1 MYKVKNLTN
10 SPHRITTADGGF
22 GVLPARGE
30 EDFDIHPRMVQ
41 PYSGLGY
48 LKITKLG
55 DEKPKAKAVKVAD
68 PEPEKFEVND
78 KPNEQDQPT
87 DSNKEVTESTEE
99 ISEDE
104 QKESLIAQLKE
115 LNIKADKRSSVEKLQ
130 EKLDEALA
138 K

>member
-41 PYSGLGY
+41 PYSALGY
-48 LKITKLG
+48 LKITKL
-55 DEKPKAKAVKVAD
+55 DDYKPKAKAVKVAD
-68 PEPEKFEVND
+68 PEPEKFEVVED
-78 KPNEQDQPT
+78 GDVEL
-87 DSNKEVTESTEE
+87 
-99 ISEDE
+99 SEDE

-115 LNIKADKRSSVEKLQ
+115 LDIKADKRSSVEKLQ
-130 EKLDEALA
+130 EKLNEELA

>member
-41 PYSGLGY
+41 PYSSLGY
-48 LKITKLG
+48 LKLTKL
-55 DEKPKAKAVKVAD
+55 EVAGKSD
-68 PEPEKFEVND
+68 NKPEPEVVKNV
-78 KPNEQDQPT
+78 Q
-87 DSNKEVTESTEE
+87 VTEAQPAD
-99 ISEDE
+99 IDDE
-104 QKESLIAQLKE
+104 AAQKESLIAE
-115 LNIKADKRSSVEKLQ
+115 LAELGVKADKRSSVEKLQ

>member
-10 SPHRITTADGGF
+10 SPHRITTSDGGF

-41 PYSGLGY
+41 PYSSLGY
-48 LKITKLG
+48 LKITKLEG
-55 DEKPKAKAVKVAD
+55 EVKGEKKPAPEVIKNVKITEEKPVHD
-68 PEPEKFEVND
+68 TE
-78 KPNEQDQPT
+78 DQ
-87 DSNKEVTESTEE
+87 
-99 ISEDE
+99 IA
-104 QKESLIAQLKE
+104 QKETLIAE
-115 LNIKADKRSSVEKLQ
+115 LAELGVKADKRSSVEKLQ

>member
-41 PYSGLGY
+41 PYSALGY
-48 LKITKLG
+48 LKITKL
-55 DEKPKAKAVKVAD
+55 DDDKPKAKAVKVAD
-68 PEPEKFEVND
+68 PEPEKFEVVEAGD
-78 KPNEQDQPT
+78 
-87 DSNKEVTESTEE
+87 TEL
-99 ISEDE
+99 SEDE

-115 LNIKADKRSSVEKLQ
+115 LDIKADKRSSVEKLQ

>member
-41 PYSGLGY
+41 PYSALGY
-48 LKITKLG
+48 LKITKL
-55 DEKPKAKAVKVAD
+55 DDDKPKDKVGKEDAGKELPNREVIASVKFT
-68 PEPEKFEVND
+68 E
-78 KPNEQDQPT
+78 
-87 DSNKEVTESTEE
+87 EVTEESDER
-99 ISEDE
+99 E
-104 QKESLIAQLKE
+104 QKDALIAQLKE
-115 LNIKADKRSSVEKLQ
+115 LDIKADKRSSVEKLQ
-130 EKLDEALA
+130 EKLDEALS

>member
-41 PYSGLGY
+41 PYSALGY
-48 LKITKLG
+48 LKITKL
-55 DEKPKAKAVKVAD
+55 DDDKPKAKSVKVAD
-68 PEPEKFEVND
+68 PEPEKFEVV
-78 KPNEQDQPT
+78 
-87 DSNKEVTESTEE
+87 EVGDTEL
-99 ISEDE
+99 SEDE

-115 LNIKADKRSSVEKLQ
+115 LDIKADKRSSVEKLQ
-130 EKLDEALA
+130 DKLDEALA

>member
-41 PYSGLGY
+41 PYSALGY
-48 LKITKLG
+48 LKITKLEG
-55 DEKPKAKAVKVAD
+55 EVKGEKKSDPEVIKNVKITEEKPVHD
-68 PEPEKFEVND
+68 TE
-78 KPNEQDQPT
+78 DQ
-87 DSNKEVTESTEE
+87 
-99 ISEDE
+99 IA
-104 QKESLIAQLKE
+104 QKEALIAE
-115 LNIKADKRSSVEKLQ
+115 LAELGVKADKRSSVEKLQ

-138 K
+138 Q

>member
-41 PYSGLGY
+41 PYTALGY
-48 LKITKLG
+48 LKITKL
-55 DEKPKAKAVKVAD
+55 DDDKPKPNAVKVAD
-68 PEPEKFEVND
+68 PEPEKFEFV
-78 KPNEQDQPT
+78 EAG
-87 DSNKEVTESTEE
+87 ETEL
-99 ISEDE
+99 SEDE

-115 LNIKADKRSSVEKLQ
+115 LDIKADKRSSVEKLQ

>member
-41 PYSGLGY
+41 PYSALGY
-48 LKITKLG
+48 LKITKL
-55 DEKPKAKAVKVAD
+55 DDDKPKANSVKVAD
-68 PEPEKFEVND
+68 PEPEKFDVVEDGDV
-78 KPNEQDQPT
+78 EL
-87 DSNKEVTESTEE
+87 
-99 ISEDE
+99 SEDE

-115 LNIKADKRSSVEKLQ
+115 LDIKADKRSSVEKLQ
-130 EKLDEALA
+130 EKLGEALA

>member
-41 PYSGLGY
+41 PYSALGY
-48 LKITKLG
+48 LKITKL
-55 DEKPKAKAVKVAD
+55 DDDKPKAKSVKVAD
-68 PEPEKFEVND
+68 PEPEKFEVV
-78 KPNEQDQPT
+78 
-87 DSNKEVTESTEE
+87 EVGDTEL
-99 ISEDE
+99 SEDE
-104 QKESLIAQLKE
+104 QKELLIAQLKE
-115 LNIKADKRSSVEKLQ
+115 LDIKADKRSSVEKLQ

>member
-41 PYSGLGY
+41 PYSALGY
-48 LKITKLG
+48 LKITKL
-55 DEKPKAKAVKVAD
+55 DDDKPKPKAVKVAD
-68 PEPEKFEVND
+68 PEPEKFEVVED
-78 KPNEQDQPT
+78 GDVEL
-87 DSNKEVTESTEE
+87 
-99 ISEDE
+99 SEDE

-115 LNIKADKRSSVEKLQ
+115 LDIKADKRSSVEKLQ
-130 EKLDEALA
+130 EKLNEALA

>member
-1 MYKVKNLTN
+1 MYTVKNLTN

-41 PYSGLGY
+41 PYSALGY
-48 LKITKLG
+48 LKITKLE
-55 DEKPKAKAVKVAD
+55 DDKAKAKAVKVAD
-68 PEPEKFEVND
+68 PEPEKFEAVEAGD
-78 KPNEQDQPT
+78 
-87 DSNKEVTESTEE
+87 TEL
-99 ISEDE
+99 SEDE

-115 LNIKADKRSSVEKLQ
+115 LGIKADKRSSVEKLQ

>member
-41 PYSGLGY
+41 PYSALGY
-48 LKITKLG
+48 LKITKLD
-55 DEKPKAKAVKVAD
+55 DEKPKAVKVSD
-68 PEPEKFEVND
+68 PEPEKFEVVEAGD
-78 KPNEQDQPT
+78 T
-87 DSNKEVTESTEE
+87 GL
-99 ISEDE
+99 SEDE

-115 LNIKADKRSSVEKLQ
+115 LDIKADKRSSVEKLQ

>member
-22 GVLPARGE
+22 GVLPSRGE

-41 PYSGLGY
+41 PYSALGY
-48 LKITKLG
+48 LKITKL
-55 DEKPKAKAVKVAD
+55 DDDMPKPKAAKVAD
-68 PEPEKFEVND
+68 PEPEKFDVVEDGDV
-78 KPNEQDQPT
+78 EL
-87 DSNKEVTESTEE
+87 
-99 ISEDE
+99 SEDE
-104 QKESLIAQLKE
+104 QKEAIIAQLKE
-115 LNIKADKRSSVEKLQ
+115 LDIKADKRSSVEKLQ

>member
-48 LKITKLG
+48 LKITKLE
-55 DEKPKAKAVKVAD
+55 DDKDKAKSVKLAD
-68 PEPEKFEVND
+68 PEPEVVEVAED
-78 KPNEQDQPT
+78 G
-87 DSNKEVTESTEE
+87 ESEL
-99 ISEDE
+99 SEDE

-115 LNIKADKRSSVEKLQ
+115 LDIKADKRSSVEKLQ

-138 K
+138 Q

>member
-22 GVLPARGE
+22 CVLPARGE

-41 PYSGLGY
+41 PYSALGY
-48 LKITKLG
+48 LKITKL
-55 DEKPKAKAVKVAD
+55 DDDKPRAKAVKAAD
-68 PEPEKFEVND
+68 PEPEKFEVVED
-78 KPNEQDQPT
+78 GDVEL
-87 DSNKEVTESTEE
+87 
-99 ISEDE
+99 SEDE
-104 QKESLIAQLKE
+104 QKEALIAQLAE
-115 LNIKADKRSSVEKLQ
+115 LDIKADKRSSVEKLQ

>member
-41 PYSGLGY
+41 PYSALGY
-48 LKITKLG
+48 LKIIKLG
-55 DEKPKAKAVKVAD
+55 DENPKAKAVSVAD
-68 PEPEKFEVND
+68 PEPEKFEVVEAGD
-78 KPNEQDQPT
+78 VEL
-87 DSNKEVTESTEE
+87 
-99 ISEDE
+99 SEDE
-104 QKESLIAQLKE
+104 QKDALIAQLKE
-115 LNIKADKRSSVEKLQ
+115 LDIKADKRSSVEKLQ

>member
-41 PYSGLGY
+41 PYSALGY
-48 LKITKLG
+48 LKITKL
-55 DEKPKAKAVKVAD
+55 DDDKPKAKAVKVAD
-68 PEPEKFEVND
+68 PEPEKFDVVEDGDV
-78 KPNEQDQPT
+78 EL
-87 DSNKEVTESTEE
+87 
-99 ISEDE
+99 SEDA
-104 QKESLIAQLKE
+104 QKEAIIAQLKE
-115 LNIKADKRSSVEKLQ
+115 LDIKADKRSSVEKLQ

>member
-41 PYSGLGY
+41 PYSALGY
-48 LKITKLG
+48 LKITKL
-55 DEKPKAKAVKVAD
+55 DDDKPKAKAVKVTD
-68 PEPEKFEVND
+68 PEPENFEVVED
-78 KPNEQDQPT
+78 GDVEL
-87 DSNKEVTESTEE
+87 
-99 ISEDE
+99 SEDE

-115 LNIKADKRSSVEKLQ
+115 LDIKADKRSSVEKLQ